1 MRWSVIVGGIVATGL
16 TLYGIL
22 LGAPLTM
29 FFDFNTVCL
38 VAFLPVAF
46 LLQAHGV
53 AGLKI
58 IQQAVRCWLGPD
70 NLPPEQLDDACW
82 VVETGAK
89 ATIKGALVCVL
100 IGAIQIL
107 RMLEDVTALGPAMAV
122 MILSYFYAHC
132 INFVFWGPLGRWL
145 IQQAQANATD
155 TGAHVADPTV

>member
-1 MRWSVIVGGIVATGL
+1 MRWSVVFGGIVATGL
-16 TLYGIL
+16 ALYGIM
-22 LGAPLTM
+22 LGAPLTI
-29 FFDFNTVCL
+29 FVDFTTVFL
-38 VAFLPVAF
+38 VAFLPVSF

-53 AGLKI
+53 AGLKTT
-58 IQQAVRCWLGPD
+58 QQAVRCWLGPD
-70 NLPPEQLDDACW
+70 NLPPEQLDDACC

-107 RMLEDVTALGPAMAV
+107 QMLEDVTALGPAMAV

-145 IQQAQANATD
+145 IQHAQANATD